1 MPLTILS
8 SNRVET
14 LQQRLAQVLAED
26 PLSDPFQC
34 ESIVV
39 PTFAMSRWL
48 NLQLAQQQ
56 GIAANID
63 YRMPGRWIWQ
73 LAKSLLG
80 NIPEQDPYSGEN
92 LSWSIFSLLP
102 ELLEDSGF
110 ESINRYLRDDDNGV
124 KRWQLSQRIAASFD
138 RYLLYR
144 PAMIEQWTDNNDPS
158 WQAALWRCIL
168 RHTKMPHRVE
178 MIAGLCRTLQQP
190 LPLEQLPERVS
201 LFCISALPPL
211 YLGFINALS
220 ERVDLRLYLHSPTDQ
235 YWADLVNQ
243 KKALRE
249 QSQFTE
255 YDNWYENRNELLAS
269 WGKQGQVF
277 QDLLLESTDSYNADI
292 DLYQSGETDSLL
304 AKIQQSIFDLN
315 SNSETLSV
323 DDSISVH
330 ICHSAMRECQV
341 LQDQLLSMLDADG
354 ELSPEDILVMVPDIA
369 TYAPYIEA
377 TFRHQSEVR
386 LACNIS
392 DVASA
397 DNHPQVT
404 TFLNLLRLSQSR
416 FSQSEMLALLDC
428 ESLCRK
434 FDLDQSALQE
444 IQRMLEQTHLR
455 WGIDAQH
462 KTAFGL
468 PAESG
473 NTWQQARQ
481 RLFAGYAFGD
491 EQLWH
496 GVAAVQG
503 WDESNAES
511 IGRFWNFF
519 DRLDS
524 WRKRLS
530 VSRSTV
536 EWQSLLLQLVDDF
549 FVETDPRESR
559 LQEIRDVI
567 REFAKDQQCSIS
579 PLLIGYMLEQ
589 QLNNEQQS
597 GGLYSG
603 GITFC
608 GMRPMRSVPF
618 KVICLLGMNQADFP
632 RRDEQSDFELLAL
645 QPAPSDPSNRVEDRY
660 LMLETLL
667 CARDKLYI
675 SYTGRSLKDNSAC
688 QPSLLVEELL
698 NFIDSRYHVHQQAD
712 KQLSELLCRVHPMQ
726 VFSTDNY
733 QDTYPGYNPH
743 WFRVASQMAQ
753 FQFSTGQNWP
763 DKLLQ
768 QVDAGENLELTNL
781 HRFLR
786 HPIKAF
792 YQQRLGIHLN
802 REEVAA
808 DDEVFDLNKLDEWT
822 LKQQLARDVLGCQ
835 KDSMERILA
844 QGSLAHGHAAESQ
857 LNQIAQQHHNWL
869 QALKPFAGITNL
881 AIPIEIT
888 TTADAV
894 ISGVISNYF
903 PGKGLMAYHGGRF
916 KGYHLLA
923 LWLDHLMLCA
933 SGRYRDADNSLL
945 IGIDEQWCIEPLEEQ
960 AAINQLEHYRHLYLQ
975 GMRIPLPVFPTTSF
989 DWARNGDPQ
998 KALASAEKAWASKN
1012 SRFPKPDCDDEYIEL
1027 VMRDCSQAPFAD
1039 RRFGELANALYGELL
1054 QRSSKL

>member
-1 MPLTILS
+1 MALTILS

-14 LQQRLAQVLAED
+14 LQIRLAQVLAES

-73 LAKSLLG
+73 LAKNLLG
-80 NIPEQDPYSGEN
+80 NIPDQDPYTREN
-92 LSWSIFSLLP
+92 LGWSIFSLLP
-102 ELLEDSGF
+102 ELVDGDDF
-110 ESINRYLRDDDNGV
+110 ESIKNYLRDDDNGI
-124 KRWQLSQRIAASFD
+124 KRWQLSQRIGISFD

-144 PAMIEQWTDNNDPS
+144 PQMIEDWSKSNES
-158 WQAALWRCIL
+158 RWQAVLWRRIL
-168 RHTKMPHRVE
+168 QQSKMPHRAE
-178 MIAGLCRTLQQP
+178 MIAALCEAIAQASAT
-190 LPLEQLPERVS
+190 QLPERIS

-243 KKALRE
+243 KKTLRQ
-249 QSQFTE
+249 QSQSTE

-277 QDLLLESTDSYNADI
+277 QDLLLDSATTYNADI
-292 DLYQSGETDSLL
+292 DLYQANENDSLL
-304 AKIQQSIFDLN
+304 GKIQQSIFDLN
-315 SNSETLSV
+315 SDSEALTY

-341 LQDQLLSMLDADG
+341 LQDQLLAMLDADST
-354 ELSPEDILVMVPDIA
+354 LSPEDILVMVPDIA

-377 TFRHQSEVR
+377 TFRHQSDLR

-404 TFLNLLRLSQSR
+404 TLLSLLRLSQSR
-416 FSQSEMLALLDC
+416 FSRSEMLALLDC

-434 FDLDQSALQE
+434 FDLDQAAQQE
-444 IQRMLEQTHLR
+444 IQRMLDQTHLR

-462 KTAFGL
+462 KTTFGL
-468 PAESG
+468 PAEAG

-491 EQLWH
+491 DQLWN
-496 GVAAVQG
+496 GIAAIPG
-503 WDESNAES
+503 WDESNSEA
-511 IGRFWNFF
+511 IGRFWHFF

-530 VSRSTV
+530 VSRSPQ
-536 EWQSLLLQLVDDF
+536 EWQTLLLQLVDDF

-559 LQEIRDVI
+559 LQEIRDII
-567 REFAKDQQCSIS
+567 REFASDQNCHIS
-579 PLLIGYMLEQ
+579 PLLIGYLLEQ
-589 QLNNEQQS
+589 QLNNQQQS
-597 GGLYSG
+597 GGLYTG
-603 GITFC
+603 GVTFC

-618 KVICLLGMNQADFP
+618 RVICLLGMNQADFP
-632 RRDEQSDFELLAL
+632 RRDELSDFELLAL

-675 SYTGRSLKDNSAC
+675 SYSGRSLKDNSPC

-698 NFIDSRYHVHQQAD
+698 DFIDHRFHRHD
-712 KQLSELLCRVHPMQ
+712 KSDERFSGQLCQMHPMQ
-726 VFSTDNY
+726 VFSVDNY
-733 QDTYPGYNPH
+733 RPEQPGYNPH
-743 WFRVASQMAQ
+743 WFKVASQVAQ
-753 FQFSTGQNWP
+753 FQPGPDKGWP
-763 DKLLQ
+763 DQPLNNEVAADIIELVNLQ
-768 QVDAGENLELTNL
+768 
-781 HRFLR
+781 RFLR
-786 HPIKAF
+786 HPIEAF
-792 YQQRLGIHLN
+792 FRQRLGIQLF
-802 REEVAA
+802 REETPA
-808 DDEVFDLNKLDEWT
+808 DDEIFDLNKLDEWA
-822 LKQQLARDVLGCQ
+822 LKQELARDVLGRH
-835 KDSMERILA
+835 DGSMERILA

-857 LNQIAQQHHNWL
+857 LKQIAQQHHNWL
-869 QALKPFAGITNL
+869 QALKPFSGIASRAL
-881 AIPIEIT
+881 PVEIT
-888 TTADAV
+888 TTDGAV
-894 ISGVISNYF
+894 ISGVVNNYY
-903 PGKGLMAYHGGRF
+903 PGKGLMSYYGGRF
-916 KGYHLLA
+916 KGHQLLA
-923 LWLDHLMLCA
+923 LWLDHLVVCA
-933 SGRYRDADNSLL
+933 AGHFQDADSSLL
-945 IGIDEQWCIEPLEEQ
+945 ISIDEHWQIEALGAE
-960 AAINQLEHYRHLYLQ
+960 AALHQLEHYQQLYNL
-975 GMRIPLPVFPTTSF
+975 GMRLPLPVFPTISF
-989 DWARNGDPQ
+989 AWAKKGDPQ
-998 KALASAEKAWASKN
+998 KALDSAEKAWSAN
-1012 SRFPKPDCDDEYIEL
+1012 SSQFPNPDRQDEYIGL

-1039 RRFGELANALYGELL
+1039 PRFDQFANALYGQLL